1 MRPRAACQR
10 ADHRH
15 EDFIALRMSPQ
26 EVTLDKPVQRGFSIV
41 ERSKWLMFDFSHNVR
56 EKIHPDGV
64 RLSATDADSV
74 VFDAETEDFYED
86 VQSELKGSFDRSNF
100 PNDHPPSKCAKQGSS
115 KMRLDAA
122 TGPTSAVSAPA
133 SVRI

>member
-56 EKIHPDGV
+56 K
-64 RLSATDADSV
+64 
-74 VFDAETEDFYED
+74 
-86 VQSELKGSFDRSNF
+86 RST
-100 PNDHPPSKCAKQGSS
+100 
-115 KMRLDAA
+115 L
-122 TGPTSAVSAPA
+122 TG
-133 SVRI
+133 